1 MDLISVVLISS
12 MACIWVC
19 EKRAREAERQ
29 RRILIYQNSELIKL
43 NRAHLLR
50 STQSY
55 SLLHSIA
62 EKVGVDDRKLHVVVH
77 TDLHLED
84 MDYDG
89 I

>member
-1 MDLISVVLISS
+1 
-12 MACIWVC
+12 MACIFVY
-19 EKRAREAERQ
+19 EKRAKEAERQ
-29 RRILIYQNSELIKL
+29 RRILIYQNSELIKRNGERL
-43 NRAHLLR
+43 KR

-55 SLLHSIA
+55 LLLYSIG
-62 EKVGVDDRKLHVVVH
+62 EKAGADDRKLDSVVH